1 MNIKLNTVRISNF
14 RSLKNVEI
22 EFERITLLVGTNNS
36 GKSALLKALQ
46 LSFGVERKVYREDFY
61 SAEEENDAEQITIDA
76 LLVPVNE
83 NFERVKEFNPIWREY
98 FGNKINMDILTS
110 NQYIAYRTI
119 ISYDPIKADYN
130 IKRLKLEEWRETNW
144 LETEVD
150 TNESNRFAKIPLFYI
165 DAQRDITA
173 DLKDR
178 NSYFSRMIAK
188 NEFNKS
194 AIEEI
199 QKQLDKLND
208 LAIKNS
214 PILAHLRTALNKLN
228 ETITTTGDGVDI
240 TPFAQRIKDVA
251 KGTNITFQDGTS
263 EKFTLDYHGM
273 GTRSW
278 ASLLS
283 YNAFISWLIKH
294 AENKEAFHPILAL
307 EEPEAHLHPNAQRH
321 LYAQISSFGG
331 QKIISTHSP
340 YIAGQ
345 AKLKEIRHLVKE
357 GNKSIINKLDITGD
371 VRKLEREVI
380 NTRGEL
386 IFSKAIVLF
395 EGETEEQSIPIFF
408 EKYFNSNSFRYG
420 INFIGVGGVNYSPFI
435 ELAKKLNIKW
445 FILSDGENKTLKTV
459 KKQIKEIFGE
469 NLDAEKNLF
478 YYENERNFESYLIE
492 QNYQKELIQ
501 AINQVENDSNFFNF
515 FKEKQDKKEGKRI
528 KTDEICEKCNQN
540 IYKNEL
546 RNYSGDIGYKLAL
559 ADCLKNGKTKYA
571 TAIAKEITNIEDIE
585 RKFPK
590 KIKELLEKISNELN
604 INVS

>member
-61 SAEEENDAEQITIDA
+61 SAEEENDAGQITIDA

-188 NEFNKS
+188 NEFNKD
-194 AIEEI
+194 AIGEI
-199 QKQLDKLND
+199 QNQLDKLNE
-208 LAIKNS
+208 LAIENS
-214 PILAHLRTALNKLN
+214 PILEHLRKALNKLN

-294 AENKEAFHPILAL
+294 AENKKAFHPILAL

-345 AKLKEIRHLVKE
+345 AKLKEIRLISKVQAHTQVTSLNIQGLDAEKE
-357 GNKSIINKLDITGD
+357 
-371 VRKLEREVI
+371 RKIEREI
-380 NTRGEL
+380 MNTRGEL
-386 IFSKAIVLF
+386 LFSKIVVLG
-395 EGETEEQSIPIFF
+395 EGETEEQALPIYF
-408 EKYFNSNSFRYG
+408 EEKFKVHPFNLG
-420 INFIGVGGVNYSPFI
+420 VNFISVGSDNYSTF
-435 ELAKKLNIKW
+435 LQVLNKLNIKW
-445 FILSDGENKTLKTV
+445 FIFSDYDTDKVRKNILSSLQSINISKIEDTNSLVLLETSIEDYLVNQNYDSELIKAIETIEEENYFEEVFIKDLHGQKGKKGVIRDYKSDGGR
-459 KKQIKEIFGE
+459 Q
-469 NLDAEKNLF
+469 
-478 YYENERNFESYLIE
+478 R
-492 QNYQKELIQ
+492 
-501 AINQVENDSNFFNF
+501 
-515 FKEKQDKKEGKRI
+515 
-528 KTDEICEKCNQN
+528 
-540 IYKNEL
+540 
-546 RNYSGDIGYKLAL
+546 AL
-559 ADCLKNGKTKYA
+559 VDCLKNGKTKYA
-571 TAIAKEITNIEDIE
+571 TAIAKEITKIEDNE

-590 KIKELLEKISNELN
+590 KIKELLKKIGNELN
-604 INVS
+604 INVL

>member
-46 LSFGVERKVYREDFY
+46 LSFGVERKVYKEDFY
-61 SAEEENDAEQITIDA
+61 SAEEENDAGQITIDA

-283 YNAFISWLIKH
+283 YNAFISWLIKY
-294 AENKEAFHPILAL
+294 AENEEAFHPILAV

-345 AKLKEIRHLVKE
+345 AKLKEIRLISKVQAHTQVTSLNIQGLDAEKE
-357 GNKSIINKLDITGD
+357 
-371 VRKLEREVI
+371 RKIEREI
-380 NTRGEL
+380 MNTRGEL
-386 IFSKAIVLF
+386 LFSKIVVLG
-395 EGETEEQSIPIFF
+395 EGETEEQALPIYF
-408 EKYFNSNSFRYG
+408 EEKFKVHPFNLG
-420 INFIGVGGVNYSPFI
+420 VNFISVGSDNYSTF
-435 ELAKKLNIKW
+435 LQVLNKLNIKW
-445 FILSDGENKTLKTV
+445 FIFSDYDTDKVRKNILNSIQSINISKIEDTNCLVLLETSIEDYLVNQNYDLELIKAIETIEGENYFEEVFIKDLDGQKG
-459 KKQIKEIFGE
+459 KKGVIRDYK
-469 NLDAEKNLF
+469 
-478 YYENERNFESYLIE
+478 S
-492 QNYQKELIQ
+492 
-501 AINQVENDSNFFNF
+501 
-515 FKEKQDKKEGKRI
+515 EGGR
-528 KTDEICEKCNQN
+528 Q
-540 IYKNEL
+540 
-546 RNYSGDIGYKLAL
+546 RAL
-559 ADCLKNGKTKYA
+559 ADCLKNGKTIYA
-571 TAIAKEITNIEDIE
+571 TAIAKEITKIEDNE

-590 KIKELLEKISNELN
+590 KIKELLEKIGNELN

>member
-46 LSFGVERKVYREDFY
+46 LSFGVERKVYKEDFY
-61 SAEEENDAEQITIDA
+61 SAEEENDAGQITIDA

-345 AKLKEIRHLVKE
+345 AKLKEIRLISKVQAHTQVTSLNIQGLDAEKE
-357 GNKSIINKLDITGD
+357 
-371 VRKLEREVI
+371 RKIEREI
-380 NTRGEL
+380 MNTRGEL
-386 IFSKAIVLF
+386 LFSKIVVLG
-395 EGETEEQSIPIFF
+395 EGETEEQALPIYF
-408 EKYFNSNSFRYG
+408 EEKFKVHPFNLG
-420 INFIGVGGVNYSPFI
+420 VNFISVGSDNYSTF
-435 ELAKKLNIKW
+435 LQVLNKLNIKW
-445 FILSDGENKTLKTV
+445 FIFSDYDTDKVRKNILNSIQSINISKIEDTNCLVLLETSIEDYLVNQNYDLELIKAIETIEGENYFEEVFIKDLDGQKG
-459 KKQIKEIFGE
+459 KKGVIRDYK
-469 NLDAEKNLF
+469 
-478 YYENERNFESYLIE
+478 S
-492 QNYQKELIQ
+492 
-501 AINQVENDSNFFNF
+501 
-515 FKEKQDKKEGKRI
+515 EGGR
-528 KTDEICEKCNQN
+528 Q
-540 IYKNEL
+540 
-546 RNYSGDIGYKLAL
+546 RAL

-571 TAIAKEITNIEDIE
+571 TAIAKEITKIEDNE

-590 KIKELLEKISNELN
+590 KIKELLEKIGNELN